1 MRRHLI
7 FLLLLCI
14 PALPLAPTLVA
25 QRVRDLTEVQSLTR
39 EHAEEIAV
47 ARLDVEYAQRGVD
60 IARSRRLPRLDL
72 SASYTHISETGGIE
86 LAIPGVMS
94 RGIRFGDGNVWESAL
109 TASVPLFTGFRLQ
122 SAQRMQETQV
132 ALAERQLR
140 GTEISLHNR
149 VSIAYRQAQ
158 LALRTR
164 RIYDE
169 QLLYLAAQLETLRKL
184 LVQGQILPYD
194 TLLLSTRMSALRVER
209 AGAEAAYRNARIA
222 VADFGAF
229 DPDFDVAG
237 EIDDVPR
244 FPVDDE
250 EALLRFAVENRSDLA
265 ALREMKA
272 LGDESIRTEK
282 AAFLPGVSAFASY
295 RYGRP
300 GVDQV
305 RNEWMDYYTAGVA
318 LQWNLLA
325 WGGDRGRVAQVEI
338 QRRETDLRLARLER
352 QIRAAIRGYRNE
364 LAVLRETRAMLDEQI
379 LQETAKRDI
388 LQARFAQGL
397 ATATELVDAETART
411 TALIRR
417 EQSDIQYL
425 LKLTELANAIGK
437 DI

>member
-1 MRRHLI
+1 VGSEM
-7 FLLLLCI
+7 CI
-14 PALPLAPTLVA
+14 
-25 QRVRDLTEVQSLTR
+25 RDR
-39 EHAEEIAV
+39 
-47 ARLDVEYAQRGVD
+47 
-60 IARSRRLPRLDL
+60 
-72 SASYTHISETGGIE
+72 
-86 LAIPGVMS
+86 
-94 RGIRFGDGNVWESAL
+94 
-109 TASVPLFTGFRLQ
+109 
-122 SAQRMQETQV
+122 RMQETQV